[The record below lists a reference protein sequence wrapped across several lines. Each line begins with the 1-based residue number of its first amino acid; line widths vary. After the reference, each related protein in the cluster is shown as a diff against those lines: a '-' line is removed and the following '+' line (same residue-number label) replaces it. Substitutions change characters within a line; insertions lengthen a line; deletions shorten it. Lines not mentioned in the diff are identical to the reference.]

1 MKTYSIQ
8 TNPSGTRHIDI
19 NEEHLATIERYSL
32 FDHLIDSNGIVDE
45 SVLEK
50 LRLTLRSLIMS
61 KAEPEKELLTL
72 ALDVV
77 FHNNMK
83 ALGLYNLVNIY
94 VTWLDEKKQQ
104 DESQKII
111 EETL

>member
-1 MKTYSIQ
+1 
-8 TNPSGTRHIDI
+8 
-19 NEEHLATIERYSL
+19 
-32 FDHLIDSNGIVDE
+32 LIDSNGIVDE

-61 KAEPEKELLTL
+61 QREPEKELLTL

-83 ALGLYNLVNIY
+83 ALGLYNLVNVFI
-94 VTWLDEKKQQ
+94 TWRDEKKQK
-104 DESQKII
+104 ESQEIT

>member
-1 MKTYSIQ
+1 MKNYTIQ
-8 TNPSGTRHIDI
+8 TNPTGTRHIDVT
-19 NEEHLATIERYSL
+19 EEHLATIDRYAL

-61 KAEPEKELLTL
+61 QREPEKELLTL

-83 ALGLYNLVNIY
+83 ALGLYNLVNVFI
-94 VTWLDEKKQQ
+94 TWRDEKKQM
-104 DESQKII
+104 ESQEITDG
-111 EETL
+111 TL